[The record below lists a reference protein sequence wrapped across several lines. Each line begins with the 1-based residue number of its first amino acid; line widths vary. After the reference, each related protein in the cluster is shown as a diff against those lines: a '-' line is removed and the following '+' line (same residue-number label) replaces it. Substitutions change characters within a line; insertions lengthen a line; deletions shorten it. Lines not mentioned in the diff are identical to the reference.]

1 MFTTTA
7 DLLLPCTTTGSW
19 PRPHW
24 FDVSMWGRPLD
35 TCMMDVRFR
44 EKFQDA
50 LATVISDQE
59 RAGIDLLTHG
69 DLHCDD
75 DMAGRSWHHYPLQR
89 WAGFAGD
96 YLQSEETRS
105 PWLRYPPGTL
115 LNEIYTG
122 WRWPRVV
129 DKVEHRPLDY
139 PKIWRL
145 AQAKTS
151 KPVRFGTCCS
161 QVMGLFLDLH
171 TPKYKDQREVIW
183 DMAVAMNNELLALRD
198 SGCTS
203 IQIEEPTLHFWA
215 NTYGRDHDNVKFMI
229 ECYNREVKGLED
241 VEIWI
246 HTCWGN
252 PNMQRVIENDSYRQ
266 SFQLYLEACRG
277 DVWTLEM
284 KDRGMREIELFAPLK
299 GDLKK
304 KICIG
309 AVSHRKLQVET
320 AEEVASSIRAAVK
333 YISPEQ
339 LIVSSDCGFGRQG
352 CNRDIAF
359 FKTVAIAQGT
369 NIVRRELGLAETVGR
384 ASIPS
389 LQTDIVPKVAGGL
402 SQVEHSS

>member
-1 MFTTTA
+1 MLTTTA
-7 DLLLPCTTTGSW
+7 NTILPCTITGSY
-19 PRPHW
+19 PRPRW
-24 FDVSMWGRPLD
+24 FDDSMWGRPLD
-35 TCMMDVRFR
+35 TCMMNVSFR

-50 LATVISDQE
+50 LAAVISDQE
-59 RAGIDLLTHG
+59 RAGLDILTHG

-96 YLQSEETRS
+96 YLQSETTRS

-129 DKVEHRPLDY
+129 DKIEHRPLDY

-171 TPKYKDQREVIW
+171 TNKYKDQREVIW
-183 DMAVAMNNELLALRD
+183 DMAVAMNQELLALRAA
-198 SGCTS
+198 GCKC

-229 ECYNREVKGLED
+229 ECYNREVQGLDD

-252 PNMQRVIENDSYRQ
+252 PNMQRVIENDSYRE

-284 KDRGMREIELFAPLK
+284 KDRSNREIELFAPLR
-299 GDLKK
+299 GQLKK
-304 KICIG
+304 KICVG
-309 AVSHRKLQVET
+309 VVSHRRLQVES
-320 AEEVASSIRAAVK
+320 AEEVATSIRGALKHIA
-333 YISPEQ
+333 PEQ

-359 FKTVAIAQGT
+359 FKTAAIAQGT
-369 NIVRRELGLAETVGR
+369 NLVRRELGLPETASR
-384 ASIPS
+384 AVNPA
-389 LQTDIVPKVAGGL
+389 LQTDIVP
-402 SQVEHSS
+402 QTPDR

>member
-1 MFTTTA
+1 MLTITA
-7 DLLLPCTTTGSW
+7 NTVLPCTITGSY
-19 PRPHW
+19 PRPRW
-24 FDVSMWGRPLD
+24 FDESMWGRPLD

-50 LATVISDQE
+50 LSSVISDQD
-59 RAGIDLLTHG
+59 RAGLDILTHG

-89 WAGFAGD
+89 WAGFSGD

-139 PKIWRL
+139 AKIWRL
-145 AQAKTS
+145 AQAKTT

-171 TPKYKDQREVIW
+171 TKKYKDQRELLW
-183 DMAVAMNNELLALRD
+183 DMAVAMNKELLALRAA
-198 SGCTS
+198 GCKC

-215 NTYGRDHDNVKFMI
+215 NTYGADHDNVKFMI
-229 ECYNREVKGLED
+229 KCFNREVQGLDD

-252 PNMQRVIENDSYRQ
+252 PNMQRVIDNDSYRE
-266 SFQLYLEACRG
+266 SFQLYLDSCRG

-284 KDRGMREIELFAPLK
+284 KDRNMREIELFAPLK
-299 GDLKK
+299 GRLRK
-304 KICIG
+304 KICVG
-309 AVSHRKLQVET
+309 VVSHRRLQVES
-320 AEEVASSIRAAVK
+320 AEEVATSIRSALQH
-333 YISPEQ
+333 ISPEQ

-359 FKTVAIAQGT
+359 FKTAAIAQGT
-369 NIVRRELGLAETVGR
+369 NIVRRELGLPAPISRAEYP
-384 ASIPS
+384 A
-389 LQTDIVPKVAGGL
+389 LQTDIVPKTTA
-402 SQVEHSS
+402 QA